1 MKSRQEIYDLV
12 RSAQPAVLRGPVA
25 VPDRVPLPH
34 FVAVV
39 PVYNHERAVSAVATA
54 LRAYGLPLVLVD
66 DGSDETCR
74 VALERLT
81 RDLGAH
87 LVRRPVNGGKGAA
100 VIAGLRKARELGFSH
115 ALQVDADGQHDLGD
129 VPRFLERARREP
141 DAVICGRPLFDD
153 SVPRVRFFSRY
164 ITHVLV
170 WLQTLSFSKVRDSM
184 CGFRLYPVRTVLEV
198 VERDGAGTRMDFDI
212 EVLVK
217 MAWRGRVLRWI
228 DTRVSYPADG
238 ISHYR
243 LLVDNLWLAG
253 MHARLLVGMVW
264 RAPVLLWRRIRRT
277 T

>member
-1 MKSRQEIYDLV
+1 VKSRQEIYDLV
-12 RSAQPAVLRGPVA
+12 RSARPAVLRGPVA
-25 VPDRVPLPH
+25 AADLVPLPH

-39 PVYNHERAVSAVATA
+39 PVYNHERAVPAVASA
-54 LRAYGLPLVLVD
+54 LRAFGLPLVLVD
-66 DGSDETCR
+66 DGSDEICK
-74 VALERLT
+74 VALERLA

-153 SVPRVRFFSRY
+153 SVPRVRFISRY
-164 ITHVLV
+164 ITHALV

-243 LLVDNLWLAG
+243 LLIDNLWLAG

-264 RAPVLLWRRIRRT
+264 RAPMLLWRRIRRAM
-277 T
+277 